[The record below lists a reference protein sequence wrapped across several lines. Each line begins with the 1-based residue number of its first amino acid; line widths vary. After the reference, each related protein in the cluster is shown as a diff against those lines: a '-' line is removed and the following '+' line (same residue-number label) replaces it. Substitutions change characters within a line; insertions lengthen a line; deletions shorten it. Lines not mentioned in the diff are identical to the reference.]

1 MILHTAAAGDNALGE
16 LRTGRPDLAGPYAH
30 WAVLTD
36 GRIAYV
42 APEAQR
48 VSHVG
53 RAIDGVSNQNTLSI
67 QATGLPA
74 FADERQVESLV
85 RLVADVADRWQ
96 IPTDR
101 IFSHA
106 EVAIPAGRKQDM
118 GQQAP
123 AIREMVE
130 AVRARKSAVF
140 QSARR

>member
-1 MILHTAAAGDNALGE
+1 MNDMLTLGAVAYDPKVITIWE
-16 LRTGRPDLAGPYAH
+16 GFQAWLGRKGLEVDY
-30 WAVLTD
+30 VLYST
-36 GRIAYV
+36 Y
-42 APEAQR
+42 
-48 VSHVG
+48 
-53 RAIDGVSNQNTLSI
+53 
-67 QATGLPA
+67 
-74 FADERQVESLV
+74 ERQVESLV